1 MNEIET
7 ILEQVRLFVV
17 QHAPTDAMRGAVPA
31 ALIFLVAGVGLS
43 VLGAKLARFGVTTAF
58 VALGGVAGAGF
69 ARELDFHPLIGV
81 LVGGLLIGIIAY
93 QTFRLWVG
101 LGAAVV
107 FSSLVVGTF
116 GYQRVVP
123 YVAEFEQGVQ
133 HRAIV
138 VPLPHGRGSD
148 SSPITFAVPTA
159 VEQQAYRDRTP
170 RQWAEEF
177 WAFVTQRDA
186 NVARNTKG
194 LATVA
199 LLTGLCLGI
208 LAVRWALILSTSLVG
223 TVLVT
228 TAVATLLTHSVPE
241 SYQAFQHNPGLLGVG
256 VGGFL
261 VTSLILQT
269 MLSRKSPA
277 AKGES
282 AAKS

>member
-1 MNEIET
+1 MNEVET
-7 ILEQVRLFVV
+7 ILEQARLFVV
-17 QHAPTDAMRGAVPA
+17 QHAPTDALRGAIPA
-31 ALIFLVAGVGLS
+31 ALVFLVAGIGLS
-43 VLGAKLARFGVTTAF
+43 VLGAKLARFGVTSAF
-58 VALGGVAGAGF
+58 VVLGGVLGARFGQ
-69 ARELDFHPLIGV
+69 EMGFHPLICV
-81 LVGGLLIGIIAY
+81 LVGGLLIGVIAY
-93 QTFRLWVG
+93 QAFRLWVG
-101 LGAAVV
+101 VGAAIV
-107 FSSLVVGTF
+107 FSSLVLGTF

-123 YVAEFEQGVQ
+123 YVAEFQQGAQ
-133 HRAIV
+133 QPAIQ
-138 VPLPHGRGSD
+138 
-148 SSPITFAVPTA
+148 SPITFAVPTPI
-159 VEQQAYRDRTP
+159 EQQAYRDRTP

-186 NVARNTKG
+186 NLASKTKW

-208 LAVRWALILSTSLVG
+208 LAVRWALILATSLVG

-228 TAVATLLTHSVPE
+228 TAAATLLTHSVPE
-241 SYQAFQHNPGLLGVG
+241 SYQAFQNNPSLVGVG

-277 AKGES
+277 VKGES

>member
-43 VLGAKLARFGVTTAF
+43 VIGAKLARFGVTTAF

-133 HRAIV
+133 HSV
-138 VPLPHGRGSD
+138 VAG
-148 SSPITFAVPTA
+148 PITFAVPTTL
-159 VEQQAYRDRTP
+159 EQQAYRDRTP

-208 LAVRWALILSTSLVG
+208 VAVRWALILSTSLVG

>member
-17 QHAPTDAMRGAVPA
+17 QHAPTDFLRGAVPA
-31 ALIFLVAGVGLS
+31 ALVFLVAGIGLS

-58 VALGGVAGAGF
+58 AVLGGVAGARFGQ
-69 ARELDFHPLIGV
+69 EMGFHPLVCV
-81 LVGGLLIGIIAY
+81 LVGGLLIGVIAY

-101 LGAAVV
+101 VGAAVV
-107 FSSLVVGTF
+107 FSSLVLGTF

-123 YVAEFEQGVQ
+123 YVAEFQQGAQQPVIQ
-133 HRAIV
+133 
-138 VPLPHGRGSD
+138 
-148 SSPITFAVPTA
+148 SPINFAVPTP
-159 VEQQAYRDRTP
+159 VQQQAYRDRTP

-177 WAFVTQRDA
+177 WAFVTQKDV
-186 NVARNTKG
+186 NVARNTKA
-194 LATVA
+194 LAAVA
-199 LLTGLCLGI
+199 LLTGLCMGI
-208 LAVRWALILSTSLVG
+208 LAVRWALILATSMVG

-228 TAVATLLTHSVPE
+228 TAVATLLTHSVPD
-241 SYQAFQHNPGLLGVG
+241 SYQAFQSNPSLVGVG

-277 AKGES
+277 TKDES

>member
-7 ILEQVRLFVV
+7 ILEQARLFFV
-17 QHAPTDAMRGAVPA
+17 QHAPTDALRGAVPA

-43 VLGAKLARFGVTTAF
+43 VLGAKLARFGITSAF
-58 VALGGVAGAGF
+58 VGLGGVLGF
-69 ARELDFHPLIGV
+69 RFGQEMGFQPLICA
-81 LVGGLLIGIIAY
+81 LVGAFLVGVIAY

-101 LGAAVV
+101 VGAAVV
-107 FSSLVVGTF
+107 FSSLVLGTF
-116 GYQRVVP
+116 GYRQVVP
-123 YVAEFEQGVQ
+123 YVSEFQQGAQ
-133 HRAIV
+133 QPTIQ
-138 VPLPHGRGSD
+138 
-148 SSPITFAVPTA
+148 SPITFAIPT
-159 VEQQAYRDRTP
+159 VDEQNAHRERSP

-177 WAFVTQRDA
+177 WAFVTQRDM
-186 NVARNTKG
+186 NVARNTKA

-208 LAVRWALILSTSLVG
+208 VAVRWALILATSLVG

-228 TAVATLLTHSVPE
+228 TAAATLLTRSVPE
-241 SYQAFQHNPGLLGVG
+241 SYQAFQNNPSLVGVG

-269 MLSRKSPA
+269 MLSRNSPS

-282 AAKS
+282 AAKT

>member
-7 ILEQVRLFVV
+7 ILEQARVFVV
-17 QHAPTDAMRGAVPA
+17 QNAPTDALRGAVPA

-43 VLGAKLARFGVTTAF
+43 VLGAKLARFGLTTAF
-58 VALGGVAGAGF
+58 VALGGVAGARFGQEF
-69 ARELDFHPLIGV
+69 GFHPLICV
-81 LVGGLLIGIIAY
+81 PVGGLLIGIIAY

-123 YVAEFEQGVQ
+123 YIAEFEQGTQ
-133 HRAIV
+133 HAAV
-138 VPLPHGRGSD
+138 AG
-148 SSPITFAVPTA
+148 PITFAVPTA

-177 WAFVTQRDA
+177 WAFVTQRDV
-186 NVARNTKG
+186 NVTRSTKG

-241 SYQAFQHNPGLLGVG
+241 SYQAFQNNPGLLGVG

>member
-43 VLGAKLARFGVTTAF
+43 VLGAKLARVGVTTAF
-58 VALGGVAGAGF
+58 VSLGGVAGAGF

-133 HRAIV
+133 HPAV
-138 VPLPHGRGSD
+138 AG
-148 SSPITFAVPTA
+148 PITFAVPTTI
-159 VEQQAYRDRTP
+159 EQQAYRDRTP